1 MAKNNG
7 TVNGTVT
14 FNDNSE
20 NTSSGAVHGCATF
33 TGRSKNSGTID
44 GCGVTRFN
52 GSSRNKGAVTG
63 NAEFN
68 EMGANKTGGTVTGS
82 SVITGCG
89 APEDLDSD
97 KYTYTV
103 DIRTCPDYIHAEPP
117 LLGSWYTDSGGANG
131 SRRIS
136 IIGSAGENSEL
147 LHEIGHPG
155 FSFFGPWQTCPG
167 AGCTK
172 NPATYRPP
180 IRFDYILNY
189 AENPTYEVEPL

>member
-14 FNDNSE
+14 FNGNSE
-20 NTSSGAVHGCATF
+20 NTSAGAVHGCATF

-52 GSSRNKGAVTG
+52 GSSRNNGAVTG
-63 NAEFN
+63 DAEFN

-89 APEDLDSD
+89 APEDLDAD
-97 KYTYTV
+97 KFTYTV
-103 DIRTCPDYIHAEPP
+103 DIHTCPDYIHAEPP
-117 LLGSWYTDSGGANG
+117 LLGSWYIASLA

-136 IIGSAGENSEL
+136 IIGSAGTNTAQL
-147 LHEIGHPG
+147 LAIGHSG
-155 FSFFGPWQTCPG
+155 FSFMGPWAECPSN
-167 AGCTK
+167 GCTK
-172 NPATYRPP
+172 NPAAYRPP

-189 AENPTYEVEPL
+189 EEHPTYEVEPL